1 MVPLLLS
8 AAALVLALGGVAAFA
23 GELWAFATAWV
34 PALAAGAWWTW
45 LWIGPAQLLFAGLG
59 ALAFAALCG
68 VILVAALLAANLAAS
83 PFLEALSR
91 RVEEVVTGAADEPG
105 GGWLDALRGGGRAAL
120 EELRRLGF
128 FLALQLAILG
138 TGFVVPGAQLLAPP
152 AMTLVTLLFLPL
164 DSASPALDRR
174 RLRFRDKRRWVLDQ
188 PALMLGYGVAA
199 FLTCLV
205 PGLNLLAMPV
215 LVVGGTLLA
224 LRNPPATGDPAVG
237 RGTATSS

>member
-34 PALAAGAWWTW
+34 PALAAGEWWTW

-91 RVEEVVTGAADEPG
+91 RVEEVVAGNPGQHEPG
-105 GGWLDALRGGGRAAL
+105 LLAALRGGGHAVL

-128 FLALQLAILG
+128 FLGLQLGILAVG
-138 TGFVVPGAQLLAPP
+138 LVVPGGQLLAPP
-152 AMTLVTLLFLPL
+152 ALTLVTLLFLPL

-174 RLRFRDKRRWVLDQ
+174 RLRFRDKRRWVLHQ
-188 PALMLGYGVAA
+188 PALMLGYGAAA